1 MLVVE
6 TATAYRGI
14 ERPQSHGEE
23 LANSIS
29 HGLALLL
36 VILAIPFLLHAA
48 SHLGNAR
55 IFGVVVF
62 ALTMVLLYLTS
73 TLYHALPPGRTKSL
87 ALKLDHGAIYLFIAG
102 TYTAFALGS
111 VSSLLD
117 WALFA
122 LIWSIALVGA
132 TLKAFNRLTHPWL
145 STGLYL
151 VIGWLALVAA
161 VPLVERLPVAGLA
174 WLVIGGVAYT
184 AGVIFF
190 LLDSRLRYA
199 HAVWHCF
206 VATGSGCHFLAVL
219 DSVT

>member
-1 MLVVE
+1 M
-6 TATAYRGI
+6 G
-14 ERPQSHGEE
+14 RPQSHGEE

-29 HGLALLL
+29 HGLALLA
-36 VILAIPFLLHAA
+36 VSLAIPFLLHAV
-48 SHLGNAR
+48 SHLGSAKV
-55 IFGVVVF
+55 FGVMVF
-62 ALTMVLLYLTS
+62 ALTMTLLYLTS
-73 TLYHALPPGRTKSL
+73 TLYHALPPGRAKSL
-87 ALKLDHGAIYLFIAG
+87 FLKLDHGAIYVFIAG
-102 TYTAFALGS
+102 TYTAFALGAA
-111 VSSLLD
+111 SSLAD

-174 WLVIGGVAYT
+174 WLVSGGVAYT
-184 AGVIFF
+184 VGVIFF

-219 DSVT
+219 DSAI